1 MVIGPEYMEGINF
14 KGVHHLHIL
23 DGKNKFTKKGID
35 RLCEV
40 IMRSFL
46 KLYMLR
52 EDPKIARP
60 ATTGYSLYMDN
71 IYLTARKNNVFPLK
85 DPYNICGTEKIL
97 KTPLTVNDVIGSL
110 CLNYP
115 QTVSG
120 IAIDLQ
126 RYIDKLK
133 EPLATFT
140 STTKRLA
147 VPPTALPADSENDS
161 GSDSDD
167 LIGPYV

>member
-1 MVIGPEYMEGINF
+1 
-14 KGVHHLHIL
+14 
-23 DGKNKFTKKGID
+23 
-35 RLCEV
+35 
-40 IMRSFL
+40 
-46 KLYMLR
+46 MLR

-60 ATTGYSLYMDN
+60 ATSGYSLYMDN

-85 DPYNICGTEKIL
+85 DPHNICGTGDIL
-97 KTPLTVNDVIGSL
+97 KKTNLTVNDVIGSL

-126 RYIDKLK
+126 RYIDKLDQK
-133 EPLATFT
+133 ATE
-140 STTKRLA
+140 SSA
-147 VPPTALPADSENDS
+147 VPPTALPADSV
-161 GSDSDD
+161 SDSDD